1 MTSLRY
7 PLELGRNGR
16 FATDISPIDKARSR
30 IMATIV
36 TAMGERVMRPTFGSD
51 ILQAF
56 YLAGEDAILA
66 VEDAITELFIK
77 MTSGSNPIW
86 TDITLH
92 SVTAAPD
99 PNSEDGS
106 IVSVDVQ
113 WSYGDTVV
121 TTSDRLSIQ
130 NMTQQIASM

>member
-7 PLELGRNGR
+7 PLELGRNGK
-16 FATDISPIDKARSR
+16 FAVDISPIDKARSK

-36 TAMGERVMRPTFGSD
+36 TAMGERVMRPNFGSD
-51 ILQAF
+51 ILQAY
-56 YLAGEDAILA
+56 YLSGEDAISA
-66 VEDAITELFIK
+66 VEDAITELFTK
-77 MTSGSNPIW
+77 MTSGSNPVW
-86 TDITLH
+86 ADISLH
-92 SVTAAPD
+92 SVTAEKD

-106 IVSVDVQ
+106 IISVDVQ

-130 NMTQQIASM
+130 NLTQQIASM

>member
-7 PLELGRNGR
+7 PLELGRNGK
-16 FATDISPIDKARSR
+16 FAVDISPIDKARSK

-36 TAMGERVMRPTFGSD
+36 TAMGERVMRPNFGSD
-51 ILQAF
+51 ILQAY
-56 YLAGEDAILA
+56 YLSGEDAISA
-66 VEDAITELFIK
+66 VEDAITELFTK
-77 MTSGSNPIW
+77 MTAGSSPVW
-86 TDITLH
+86 ADITLH
-92 SVTAAPD
+92 SVTAEKD

-106 IVSVDVQ
+106 IISVDVQ

-130 NMTQQIASM
+130 NLTQQIASM

>member
-7 PLELGRNGR
+7 PLELGRNGK
-16 FATDISPIDKARSR
+16 FAVDISPIDKARSK

-36 TAMGERVMRPTFGSD
+36 TAMGERVMRPNFGSD
-51 ILQAF
+51 ILQAY
-56 YLAGEDAILA
+56 YLSGEDAISA
-66 VEDAITELFIK
+66 VEDAITELFTK
-77 MTSGSNPIW
+77 MTSGSKPVW
-86 TDITLH
+86 ADISLH
-92 SVTAAPD
+92 SVTAEKD

-106 IVSVDVQ
+106 IISVDVQ

-130 NMTQQIASM
+130 NLTQQIASM

>member
-16 FATDISPIDKARSR
+16 FAVDVSPIDKARSR

-36 TAMGERVMRPTFGSD
+36 TAMGERVMRPNFGSD
-51 ILQAF
+51 ILQAY
-56 YLAGEDAILA
+56 YLAGEDAISA
-66 VEDAITELFIK
+66 VEDGITELFTK
-77 MTSGSNPIW
+77 MTAGSSPVW
-86 TDITLH
+86 ADISLH
-92 SVTAAPD
+92 SVTAEKD

-106 IVSVDVQ
+106 IISVDVQ

-130 NMTQQIASM
+130 NLTQQIASM